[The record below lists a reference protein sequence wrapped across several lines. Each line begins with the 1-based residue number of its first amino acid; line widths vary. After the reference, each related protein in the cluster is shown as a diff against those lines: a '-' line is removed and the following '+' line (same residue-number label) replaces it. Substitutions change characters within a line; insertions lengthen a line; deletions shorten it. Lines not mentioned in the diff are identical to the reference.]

1 MTDRERLDLA
11 AISAELTSVVTPADR
26 WPFLVSAVER
36 LSAADTI
43 DDVIRVVRET
53 ARTISGADGVTFVLR
68 DGNLCHYVEEDAVGP
83 LWKGRR
89 FPMSSCISGWCM
101 LNKKAAIVPDIYV
114 DPRIPHD
121 AYRPTFV
128 KSLVMVPVRAE
139 NPLAAIGSYWG
150 ACREFS
156 DGEIALLEGLARS
169 TAAAIAAVQAKET
182 LRENEERL
190 RMALAAGRLGAWE
203 LNFASGAFKASAVCR
218 AHFGR
223 GPDNAFSYG
232 DLVQAIHPD
241 DRRRQEVAF
250 TEAREARSD
259 LSIEFRTAGPDGDVR
274 WIEMRGRVVCDVND
288 APSRMTGVSLDISER
303 KQSKDR
309 IERLQ
314 SELAHVGRLSEL
326 GHMSSAFAHELV
338 QPLSAANNYLNAAR
352 HLLHA
357 SGPYPEGVL
366 DAIDKADAQFVRAKQ
381 IIQRIRGFVG
391 KGQSARA
398 AEDLKSLI
406 EEASQIA
413 LIDPKHRNVEL
424 QLAIDDDLP
433 PVVVDKVQIQQVL
446 LNLLRNAFEAI
457 EEASLQQVTVS
468 AMRTRPGNMVEVRV
482 RDSGPGLSPSV
493 AARLFEPFF
502 TTKTSGMGVGL
513 SICRQ
518 ILEDH
523 GGKLWADTS
532 HEPGAVFSFT
542 VPVGAQS

>member
-1 MTDRERLDLA
+1 LV
-11 AISAELTSVVTPADR
+11 AITPGLTSTATHADR

-36 LSAADTI
+36 LSAADSI

-53 ARTISGADGVTFVLR
+53 ARAISGADGVTFVLR

-101 LNKKAAIVPDIYV
+101 LNKTAAIVPDIYA

-139 NPLAAIGSYWG
+139 NPLAAIGSYWS
-150 ACREFS
+150 ACREFN
-156 DGEIALLEGLARS
+156 DGEIALLQGLARS

-190 RMALAAGRLGAWE
+190 RMALAAGSLGAWE
-203 LNFASGAFKASAVCR
+203 LNFASGAFKPSAVCR

-223 GPDNAFSYG
+223 GPDDAFSYD
-232 DLVQAIHPD
+232 DLAQAIHPD

-259 LSIEFRTAGPDGDVR
+259 LSIEFRTMGPDGDIR

-303 KQSKDR
+303 RQSKDR
-309 IERLQ
+309 IERLL

-338 QPLSAANNYLNAAR
+338 QPLSAANNYLSAAR
-352 HLLHA
+352 HLLRSDGA
-357 SGPYPEGVL
+357 PADGVL
-366 DAIDKADAQFVRAKQ
+366 DAIGKADAQFLRASQ

-398 AEDLKSLI
+398 AEDLASLI
-406 EEASQIA
+406 EEASEIA
-413 LIDPKHRNVEL
+413 LIDPRHRDVEL
-424 QLAIDDDLP
+424 RLVVEDGLPSAI
-433 PVVVDKVQIQQVL
+433 VDKVQIQQVL
-446 LNLLRNAFEAI
+446 LNLLRNAFEAV
-457 EEASLQQVTVS
+457 EESDLQQVTV
-468 AMRTRPGNMVEVRV
+468 AARWARPTNMVEVRV
-482 RDSGPGLSPSV
+482 RDSGPGLSPDV
-493 AARLFEPFF
+493 VTRLFQPFF
-502 TTKTSGMGVGL
+502 TTKATGMGVGL

-518 ILEDH
+518 IVEDH
-523 GGKLWADTS
+523 GGRLWADAGDG
-532 HEPGAVFSFT
+532 PGAVFCFT
-542 VPVGAQS
+542 VPIAAQS